1 MTIYINIEL
10 CILSQRS
17 DNDEIYISIYIEYS
31 IIYDVLMIDV
41 I

>member
-17 DNDEIYISIYIEYS
+17 DNDEIYIIIYI
-31 IIYDVLMIDV
+31 LN
-41 I
+41 